1 MLKKKKKQNN
11 KNKTTI
17 GILSIIL
24 GISLLVFN
32 YVDKKIDYAY
42 TYMNNK
48 IFAYNE
54 TKDEKEEL
62 PEKEEKPKEEVETVK
77 EEGIDP
83 TPSDTNYN
91 YIGTL
96 EVPKVGLKK
105 GFLDINSTDN
115 DVDKNIAI
123 MDGSDY
129 PNVNKGNLIIAGHSG
144 TAWNSFFN
152 QLYQL
157 VNGDVIY
164 IYYQNV
170 KYTYQIVNIYEQ
182 PKIGTVNVY
191 RDGTNTTLTLIT
203 CTKDNNTTQ
212 TIYIAE
218 LRKKANY

>member
-191 RDGTNTTLTLIT
+191 RDGTKTTLTLIT

>member
-42 TYMNNK
+42 TCMNNK

-191 RDGTNTTLTLIT
+191 RDGTKTTLTLIT

>member
-1 MLKKKKKQNN
+1 MSRKKKKLNN
-11 KNKTTI
+11 KTKTTA
-17 GILSIIL
+17 GILGIIL

-48 IFAYNE
+48 VFAYNE
-54 TKDEKEEL
+54 TKEEKDKEEK
-62 PEKEEKPKEEVETVK
+62 KEEKPKDEVETVT

-83 TPSDTNYN
+83 TPTDSNYN

-123 MDGSDY
+123 MNGSDY
-129 PNVNKGNLIIAGHSG
+129 PNVSKGNLIIAGHSG

-157 VNGDVIY
+157 TNGDVVY

-182 PKIGTVNVY
+182 PKVGTVNVY
-191 RDGTNTTLTLIT
+191 RDGTKTTLTLIT
-203 CTKDNNTTQ
+203 CTKDSSTTQ

>member
-1 MLKKKKKQNN
+1 MSRKKKQLNN
-11 KNKTTI
+11 KTKTTA
-17 GILSIIL
+17 GILGIIL

-54 TKDEKEEL
+54 TKEDKEKEEK
-62 PEKEEKPKEEVETVK
+62 KEEKPKNEVETVT

-83 TPSDTNYN
+83 TPTDSNYN

-96 EVPKVGLKK
+96 EIPKVGLKK

-123 MDGSDY
+123 MNGSDY
-129 PNVNKGNLIIAGHSG
+129 PNVSKGNLIIAGHSG

-157 VNGDVIY
+157 ANGDVVY

-182 PKIGTVNVY
+182 PKVGTVNVY
-191 RDGTNTTLTLIT
+191 RDGTKTTLTLIT
-203 CTKDNNTTQ
+203 CTKDSSTTQ